1 MTIQQNAENV
11 FNIYSIQVIL
21 QQRLSVATKM
31 YLLDVRI
38 HHRIC
43 VVLEHLL
50 HTLVK
55 LNETIVGE
63 QIINVTIQQNAE
75 NVFNIYS
82 IQVSLQQR
90 PSVASKHIISTCENS
105 SHNLCCFRT
114 STSHTCY
121 TERNDCWR
129 PYNKCDNSTE

>member
-1 MTIQQNAENV
+1 
-11 FNIYSIQVIL
+11 
-21 QQRLSVATKM
+21 M
-31 YLLDVRI
+31 YLLDVGI

-55 LNETIVGE
+55 LNETFVGDH
-63 QIINVTIQQNAE
+63 IINVTIQQNAE

-90 PSVASKHIISTCENS
+90 LSVATKHVFTRCGNS
-105 SHNLCCFRT
+105 SQNL
-114 STSHTCY
+114 
-121 TERNDCWR
+121 
-129 PYNKCDNSTE
+129 

>member
-1 MTIQQNAENV
+1 M
-11 FNIYSIQVIL
+11 
-21 QQRLSVATKM
+21 
-31 YLLDVRI
+31 RI
-38 HHRIC
+38 HHTIC

-90 PSVASKHIISTCENS
+90 PSVASKHIT
-105 SHNLCCFRT
+105 LQQMVKF
-114 STSHTCY
+114 
-121 TERNDCWR
+121 
-129 PYNKCDNSTE
+129 PYVPCVGNFGETDTFLTVS